1 MRATEADLKQ
11 VLADTLQID
20 IDTIDDDTSVDT
32 VEEWDS
38 LKHLNLVIAL
48 EDRFGVTFT
57 EEQVVEILT
66 YPLIRM
72 VLEEQGV
79 ELVQG
84 SAER

>member
-20 IDTIDDDTSVDT
+20 ADTIDDDTSVDT

-66 YPLIRM
+66 YPLIRT